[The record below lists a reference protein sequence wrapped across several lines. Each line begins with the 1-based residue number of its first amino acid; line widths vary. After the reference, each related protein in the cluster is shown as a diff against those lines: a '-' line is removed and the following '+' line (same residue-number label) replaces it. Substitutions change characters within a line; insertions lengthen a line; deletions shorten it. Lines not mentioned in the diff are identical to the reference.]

1 MKFLYSLLCISMVA
15 GCDGNTSTPGLNS
28 SITGALKPGMTEQQ
42 IAELSNNR
50 RPDRVVMTTC
60 GTETSKPFVCK
71 VFVYEGVLRA
81 DQYDPNLSVVLE
93 DVGGQWKVIQWL

>member
-1 MKFLYSLLCISMVA
+1 MEYSVW
-15 GCDGNTSTPGLNS
+15 T
-28 SITGALKPGMTEQQ
+28 
-42 IAELSNNR
+42 
-50 RPDRVVMTTC
+50 